1 MSNYV
6 KMGPGAAPKPGTNNI
21 TNIPELNDPNL
32 SQEEKDLRL
41 ALALQQQ
48 ENASAYGAHKK
59 RHDAQQSSQNNR
71 VSRSSAGTRLAS
83 VRMNQKDEK
92 DAAYGG
98 SYGGPDDSSD
108 ARLASEL
115 HKVEVTTAKT
125 ASIIAQDSSDAK
137 SAKLRSGRSVF

>member
-6 KMGPGAAPKPGTNNI
+6 KMGPGAAPKPGTNTI
-21 TNIPELNDPNL
+21 DIPGLDDPNL

-48 ENASAYGAHKK
+48 ENVSAYDAHKK
-59 RHDAQQSSQNNR
+59 RHDAKQSSQNNR
-71 VSRSSAGTRLAS
+71 TTRSNAGTRLAS
-83 VRMNQKDEK
+83 VRMNQKDEN

-98 SYGGPDDSSD
+98 SYAGPDDSSD

-125 ASIIAQDSSDAK
+125 ANIIAQDSNDSK